1 MHRTLKM
8 NFISL
13 SKSFEILSKYF
24 STKNFNLSGIEIF
37 FQEKKRERGK
47 HAILLIF
54 IRFETRV
61 KKIDTIFPND
71 ISHDRPNFNPSFIK
85 NQNVGEQ
92 KRKGQKSGNGR
103 EEKVVVVKI
112 HRRNTRQPTSLPSKE
127 GFNRWDLIR
136 LLLFNLHAGARC
148 NELSS
153 RWKRLVV
160 VRSPTFPYRERKI
173 GRHAQRRNK
182 FDRASDELNGGGVDK
197 TAWLDEDAKSW
208 KTKAVMSR

>member
-1 MHRTLKM
+1 M

-92 KRKGQKSGNGR
+92 KREGQKSGNA
-103 EEKVVVVKI
+103 EKKK
-112 HRRNTRQPTSLPSKE
+112 L
-127 GFNRWDLIR
+127 
-136 LLLFNLHAGARC
+136 
-148 NELSS
+148 
-153 RWKRLVV
+153 
-160 VRSPTFPYRERKI
+160 
-173 GRHAQRRNK
+173 
-182 FDRASDELNGGGVDK
+182 
-197 TAWLDEDAKSW
+197 
-208 KTKAVMSR
+208 

>member
-1 MHRTLKM
+1 M

-92 KRKGQKSGNGR
+92 KREGQKSGNGR

-112 HRRNTRQPTSLPSKE
+112 HRRNTRQPTS
-127 GFNRWDLIR
+127 F
-136 LLLFNLHAGARC
+136 
-148 NELSS
+148 
-153 RWKRLVV
+153 
-160 VRSPTFPYRERKI
+160 SPFEKGIQSMR
-173 GRHAQRRNK
+173 
-182 FDRASDELNGGGVDK
+182 FD
-197 TAWLDEDAKSW
+197 
-208 KTKAVMSR
+208 